1 VPRPADIDVRKPQ
14 VSSSNLEVGSRNNA
28 EFVIQPSKRDSPSDS
43 PSQECKDADT
53 CGVVR
58 TDPVEVALA
67 EALQRAAEAGQWKTV
82 VRLAAELEARRT
94 ERHLAGAI
102 DDAGS
107 VESAP
112 LPTTKPKKY

>member
-1 VPRPADIDVRKPQ
+1 MDFRKPQ
-14 VSSSNLEVGSRNNA
+14 VSSSNLEVGSRKNA
-28 EFVIQPSKRDSPSDS
+28 EFVIQPSKRDSPCDS
-43 PSQECKDADT
+43 PLQECKDDDA

-67 EALQRAAEAGQWKTV
+67 DALQRAAEAGQWTTV

-107 VESAP
+107 LESAR
-112 LPTTKPKKY
+112 LPTGKPKKN